1 MKNSPSPPLWIQRFF
16 RWYCNQSHQE
26 HVEGD
31 LFELFERNVKTYGLR
46 QAKWRYFR
54 QVMDLIRPFT
64 LRRTTPSYTPLIYS
78 DMFFHQFRT
87 VLRNLRRNAAF
98 TLINVSG
105 LTLGMLVALIIFL
118 KIGHDLN
125 FDRHLKDANLI
136 FRIVSDADNS
146 YHAGIPGPIPAL
158 LQTHFPEIEAM
169 AVVDRNF
176 QLAVLTITDE
186 KGQKK
191 QFKEDQAAM
200 VWPEYFDV
208 FSYNWISG
216 NPKTALAEPHTAVIA
231 RSLADKFYGTEDAI
245 GKSFTLNNET
255 EIRITGVYDDPPL
268 STNFP
273 YQLLISK
280 ADDRIPDW
288 LLPQWHAFAES
299 FQLFVKINPNTDLNS
314 LHTRMGGILKAVAP
328 KEEEVSYSLRLQPVP
343 EMHLDTRYY
352 SSGKSAIATTTLWAL
367 MLIAVFL
374 LVSACINFVNLNT
387 SLIFQRAKEVGL
399 RKVLGS
405 GGGHIFRFFMLETG
419 VLVLLAFFISIAL
432 MPIVLKQATFIIG
445 EALSI
450 SLIREMNLFPWL
462 LVFFVLVCLLA
473 GLYPALLMS
482 GINPVLAL
490 KNKVEKSYA
499 RGLTLRKGLM
509 VLQFSLTHMLIIC
522 MLVAMQQMRFFH
534 NAPLG
539 FDQTALVEIDM
550 PAEDI
555 QQLRRMKTVLTQ
567 EPSIQSVC
575 FSNNG
580 AASDGYWQYNYA
592 YFPPDTQEAAIRG
605 NANIKM
611 VDNDYIHTYG
621 IELLAGESFAVWD
634 SLPTVIINETLLNQI
649 GMHTGS
655 EALGENLTVGVKKYK
670 IQGVIKDFH
679 TQSLHASIMP
689 TVLIP
694 DVSNTTLGGIKIQGG
709 NLTETIAYIQA
720 TWEAAFP
727 DNIFEYHFL
736 DEKIAAFY
744 ESEKRITRLFQVAS
758 LIAICIGAL
767 GLFGL
772 ISMIAAQRSKEIGIR
787 KVLGASVGNILALF
801 TTDFGW
807 LILIGFVIAAPLAAW
822 AMQSWLED
830 FAYRIPLQAG
840 VFVLAFIAS
849 VGVMFISIGWKTFR
863 VASMNPVDA
872 IRDE

>member
-1 MKNSPSPPLWIQRFF
+1 MKKSPSPPLWIQRFF

-26 HVEGD
+26 HLEGD
-31 LFELFERNVKTYGLR
+31 LFELFERNVKTHGLR
-46 QAKWRYFR
+46 RAKWYYFR
-54 QVMDLIRPFT
+54 HVIDLIRPFT
-64 LRRTTPSYTPLIYS
+64 LRRKSSSSTPFIYS
-78 DMFFHQFRT
+78 DMFFHQLKT
-87 VLRNLRRNAAF
+87 VLRNLRRNTTF

-125 FDRHLKDANLI
+125 FDRQLKDANLI
-136 FRIVSDADNS
+136 FRIVSDAENS
-146 YHAGIPGPIPAL
+146 YHSGIPGPIPAL

-169 AVVDRNF
+169 TVIDCNF
-176 QLAVLTITDE
+176 QLMVLTITDE

-191 QFKEDQAAM
+191 QFKEDLAAM

-216 NPKTALAEPHTAVIA
+216 NPATALTEPHTAVIA
-231 RSLADKFYGTEDAI
+231 RSLANKFYGTEDVV
-245 GKSFTLNNET
+245 GKSFTFNNET

-273 YQLLISK
+273 YLLLLSK

-288 LLPQWHAFAES
+288 LLPQWHAFAEN
-299 FQLFVKINPNTDLNS
+299 FQLFVKINAHTDIDSLN
-314 LHTRMGGILKAVAP
+314 TRMGGILQEFAP
-328 KEEEVSYSLRLQPVP
+328 KEEDVKYSLRLQPVQQ
-343 EMHLDTRYY
+343 MHLDTRYY
-352 SSGKSAIATTTLWAL
+352 ASGKSAISKTTLGAL
-367 MLIAVFL
+367 LLIAVFL

-387 SLIFQRAKEVGL
+387 SLIFKRAKEVGL

-405 GGGHIFRFFMLETG
+405 RDGHIFRFFMLETG
-419 VLVLLAFFISIAL
+419 VLVLIAFFISIAL
-432 MPIVLKQATFIIG
+432 TPIVLKEGSFIIG
-445 EALSI
+445 ETLSI
-450 SLIREMNLFPWL
+450 SLIQELNLFPWL
-462 LVFFVLVCLLA
+462 FGFFVMVCLLA

-490 KNKVEKSYA
+490 KNKVEKSYG
-499 RGLTLRKGLM
+499 RGMSLRKGLM
-509 VLQFSLTHMLIIC
+509 VLQFSISQILIIC

-539 FDQTALVEIDM
+539 FDQTALVEVDM
-550 PAEDI
+550 PAEGI
-555 QQLRRMKTVLTQ
+555 EQLRRIKTVLAQ
-567 EPSIQSVC
+567 HASIQSVC

-592 YFPPDTQEAAIRG
+592 YFPPDTLQAATRG

-611 VDNDYIHTYG
+611 VDNDYIRTYG

-634 SLPTVIINETLLNQI
+634 SLPAVIINEMLLRQI
-649 GMHTGS
+649 GMVTVS
-655 EALGENLTVGVKKYK
+655 EALGQSLTVGDKKYQ
-670 IQGVIKDFH
+670 IQGVVKDFH
-679 TQSLHASIMP
+679 TQSLHSAIKP

-694 DVSNTTLGGIKIQGG
+694 DVLNTTLGGIKIQGG
-709 NLTETIAYIQA
+709 NLTETIAYIQS
-720 TWEAAFP
+720 TWEAEFP

-744 ESEKRITRLFQVAS
+744 ESEKRVIRLFQIS
-758 LIAICIGAL
+758 SMIAICIGAL

-787 KVLGASVGNILALF
+787 KVLGAGIGNILAIF
-801 TTDFGW
+801 TKDFGW
-807 LILIGFVIAAPLAAW
+807 LLLIGFVIAAPLAAW
-822 AMQSWLED
+822 AMQSWLAD
-830 FAYRIPLQAG
+830 FAYRIPLQTG
-840 VFVLAFIAS
+840 VFVLALITS
-849 VGVMFISIGWKTFR
+849 VVVMLVSIGWKIFR